1 MRDASHFPEPDQF
14 NPSRFLDDKGCVN
27 NDIPHDPSKLV
38 FGFGRRYDLSPILP
52 PLSNNDIPSICPG
65 RYLAD
70 EMGPFMVLAL
80 LWAFTIEGVDGP
92 TSLDEVKWTNSNIWY
107 VKYI

>member
-38 FGFGRRYDLSPILP
+38 FGFGRRFVSISRLLNEKKNIDARFIVEVVLGDFLP
-52 PLSNNDIPSICPG
+52 MI
-65 RYLAD
+65 
-70 EMGPFMVLAL
+70 
-80 LWAFTIEGVDGP
+80 
-92 TSLDEVKWTNSNIWY
+92 
-107 VKYI
+107 